1 VQKFFGSF
9 FQKRTAFFFFPKGHF
24 QLDQQIATQTVLTID
39 DVRAAAKRIAGHV
52 LRTPTL
58 PSAVL
63 SRLTGAEVY
72 LKLDHLQAV
81 GSFKERGAANRL
93 ALLTAEERARG
104 VVAMSAGNHAQGV
117 ARHASRQ
124 GVAATI
130 VMPKHTPL
138 AKVAGTTAWGAKVV
152 LHGGT
157 VEEAA
162 AHARHLAAT
171 EGLVFIHPYD
181 DPAVMAGQGTLAL
194 EMLEDVPDLDALIVP
209 IGGGGLISGCAVTAE
224 AVSPKTEVVGVQVAP
239 YSALAQ
245 RMGAHPFA
253 VGGATIAEGIAVKD
267 IGSQTARVIAAL
279 VKTVLVAPEL
289 VVEDA
294 IAMLAEAAKVVAE
307 GAGAAALAGLLSHRE
322 RFAGKRVGLV
332 VCGGNIDSRILA
344 NVLLRGLLRDGRL
357 LRLRMDIPDRP
368 GVLADIAAIIGG
380 SGGNIIEV
388 SHQRLFASPSVQAAQ
403 LEVMVEGRDP
413 EHTAAIEAALAR
425 SYTVH
430 RV

>member
-1 VQKFFGSF
+1 MDVAALQ
-9 FQKRTAFFFFPKGHF
+9 
-24 QLDQQIATQTVLTID
+24 DVLNFA
-39 DVRAAAKRIAGHV
+39 DVRAAAARIAGHV

-58 PSAVL
+58 PSPVL
-63 SRLTGAEVY
+63 SRMTGAEVW
-72 LKLDHLQAV
+72 LKLDNLQAV

-93 ALLTAEERARG
+93 ALLTPEERARG
-104 VVAMSAGNHAQGV
+104 VIAMSAGNHAQGV

-138 AKVAGTTAWGAKVV
+138 AKVSGTAAWGATVV
-152 LHGGT
+152 LHGAT

-162 AHARHLAAT
+162 AHARHLAAV

-194 EMLEDVPDLDALIVP
+194 EMLEDAPPLDFLVVP

-224 AVSPKTEVVGVQVAP
+224 AVSPATEVIGVQVAP

-245 RMGAHPFA
+245 RMGAAPQ
-253 VGGATIAEGIAVKD
+253 VLGGATIAEGIAVKD
-267 IGSQTARVIAAL
+267 IGSLTARVIAAL
-279 VKTVLVAPEL
+279 VKRVLVAPEL

-307 GAGAAALAGLLSHRE
+307 GAGAAALAGVLAHRDI
-322 RFAGKRVGLV
+322 FAGKRVGLV

-357 LRLRMDIPDRP
+357 LRVRMDIPDRP
-368 GVLADIAAIIGG
+368 GVLADIAARIGG

-403 LEVMVEGRDP
+403 LEVMVEARDP
-413 EHTAAIEAALAR
+413 LHAAEIEAALAG
-425 SYTVH
+425 SYTVT
-430 RV
+430 RI

>member
-1 VQKFFGSF
+1 M
-9 FQKRTAFFFFPKGHF
+9 
-24 QLDQQIATQTVLTID
+24 
-39 DVRAAAKRIAGHV
+39 
-52 LRTPTL
+52 
-58 PSAVL
+58 L

-72 LKLDHLQAV
+72 LKLDNLQAV

-93 ALLTAEERARG
+93 AMLTEDERARG

-138 AKVAGTTAWGAKVV
+138 AKVSGTAAWGAHVV
-152 LHGGT
+152 LHGAT

-162 AHARHLAAT
+162 SHARHLAET
-171 EGLVFIHPYD
+171 QGLVFIHPYD

-194 EMLEDVPDLDALIVP
+194 EMFEDAPPLDVLLVP
-209 IGGGGLISGCAVTAE
+209 IGGGGLISGCAVTAQ
-224 AVSPKTEVVGVQVAP
+224 AVSPDTEVIGVQVAP

-245 RMGAHPFA
+245 RMGAGAFT

-267 IGSQTARVIAAL
+267 IGVQTARVIAAL
-279 VKTVLVAPEL
+279 VKTVLVAPEK

-307 GAGAAALAGLLSHRE
+307 GAGATALAGLLAHRS
-322 RFAGKRVGLV
+322 RFAGQRVGLV

-368 GVLADIAAIIGG
+368 GVLADIAAKIGG

-403 LEVMVEGRDP
+403 LEVMVEARDP
-413 EHTAAIEAALAR
+413 VHAAEIEAALAV

-430 RV
+430 RI

>member
-1 VQKFFGSF
+1 M
-9 FQKRTAFFFFPKGHF
+9 
-24 QLDQQIATQTVLTID
+24 DQPPPAQTVLSITDIT
-39 DVRAAAKRIAGHV
+39 AAAARIAGHV

-63 SRLTGAEVY
+63 SRLTGAEIY
-72 LKLDHLQAV
+72 LKLDNLQAV

-93 ALLTAEERARG
+93 ALLSAAERARG

-130 VMPKHTPL
+130 VMPRHTPL
-138 AKVAGTTAWGAKVV
+138 AKVSGTEAWGATVV
-152 LHGGT
+152 LHGDT
-157 VEEAA
+157 VEAAA
-162 AHARHLAAT
+162 AHARHLAAA
-171 EGLVFIHPYD
+171 EGMVFIHPYD

-194 EMLEDVPDLDALIVP
+194 EMFEDAPPLDALLVP
-209 IGGGGLISGCAVTAE
+209 IGGGGLIAGCAVAAA
-224 AVSPKTEVVGVQVAP
+224 AVSPRTEVIGVQVAP

-245 RMGAHPFA
+245 RMGAA
-253 VGGATIAEGIAVKD
+253 AEVLGGATIAEGIAVKD
-267 IGSQTARVIAAL
+267 IGEHTARVIAAL
-279 VKTVLVAPEL
+279 IKTVLVAPET

-294 IAMLAEAAKVVAE
+294 IAMLAQGAKVVAE
-307 GAGAAALAGLLSHRE
+307 GAGAAALAGLLAHRA

-332 VCGGNIDSRILA
+332 VCGGNIDARILA

-357 LRLRMDIPDRP
+357 LRLVMDIPDRP
-368 GVLADIAAIIGG
+368 GVLADIAAKIGG

-403 LEVMVEGRDP
+403 LEVMVEARDP
-413 EHTAAIEAALAR
+413 AHAAEIEAALAQ

>member
-1 VQKFFGSF
+1 M
-9 FQKRTAFFFFPKGHF
+9 
-24 QLDQQIATQTVLTID
+24 DQALAAPAVLTID
-39 DVRAAAKRIAGHV
+39 DVRAAALRIAGHV

-72 LKLDHLQAV
+72 LKLDNLQAV

-93 ALLTAEERARG
+93 ALLSAAERARG

-130 VMPKHTPL
+130 VMPLHTPL
-138 AKVAGTTAWGAKVV
+138 AKVSGTAAWGARVV
-152 LHGGT
+152 LHGTT

-162 AHARHLAAT
+162 AHARALAET
-171 EGLVFIHPYD
+171 EGMVFIHPYD

-194 EMLEDVPDLDALIVP
+194 EMLEDAPKLDALLVP
-209 IGGGGLISGCAVTAE
+209 IGGGGLISGCAVVAD
-224 AVSPKTEVVGVQVAP
+224 ALSPDTEVVGVQVAP

-245 RMGAHPFA
+245 RMGASAEPL
-253 VGGATIAEGIAVKD
+253 GGATIAEGIAVRD
-267 IGSQTARVIAAL
+267 VGALTGQVIAAL
-279 VKTVLVAPEL
+279 VKTVLVAPEA

-294 IAMLAEAAKVVAE
+294 IAMLASAAKVVAE
-307 GAGAAALAGLLSHRE
+307 GAGAAGLAGLLAHPE

-332 VCGGNIDSRILA
+332 ICGGNIDARILA

-357 LRLRMDIPDRP
+357 LRLQMDIPDRP
-368 GVLADIAAIIGG
+368 GVLADIAARIGG

-403 LEVMVEGRDP
+403 LEVMVEARDP
-413 EHTAAIEAALAR
+413 AHASEIETALASVYSVQR
-425 SYTVH
+425 I
-430 RV
+430 